1 MGLDPTYPIASTSR
15 HQPMASTSAKSST
28 TTTNPGP
35 GTGGSHLRRVAITEQ
50 GLQKAAESVLKVLT
64 HESMVQ
70 CFPEFLPVF
79 VKTYG
84 EEEGQVQ
91 FDRLVESLKEV
102 LVEHYREGI
111 PLAWTDMC
119 ERFDWIARAN
129 ALDEIVERARQEKA
143 QGRTPRN
150 LYVKGTDGRLTIPSA
165 TVPVLKDAT
174 ASLRARRVAL
184 EEKNQATYERIV
196 QNQVVADRT
205 EKQIKE
211 IVEDFQRA
219 VKMLSTVDMNE
230 LTELQKQVVQAL
242 PADAIVT

>member
-1 MGLDPTYPIASTSR
+1 MDIDPTHPVPSTSR
-15 HQPMASTSAKSST
+15 HQPMASTSHKPST
-28 TTTNPGP
+28 TTTRSA
-35 GTGGSHLRRVAITEQ
+35 GGATSHLRRVAITEQ

-79 VKTYG
+79 INTYG
-84 EEEGQVQ
+84 EEEGRVQ
-91 FDRLVESLKEV
+91 FDRLVDSLKEV

-111 PLAWTDMC
+111 PLAWADMC

-129 ALDEIVERARQEKA
+129 ALDEIVERARQEKE
-143 QGRTPRN
+143 QGQPLRN
-150 LYVKGTDGRLTIPSA
+150 LYAKGTNGRLTIPSA

-174 ASLRARRVAL
+174 ASLKARRLAL
-184 EEKNQATYERIV
+184 ETKNKATYERIV
-196 QNQVVADRT
+196 QDQMVGDRT

-211 IVEDFQRA
+211 IVEDFRKA
-219 VKMLSTVDMNE
+219 VKMLSTVDMNK
-230 LTELQKQVVQAL
+230 LTELQNQVVQAL